1 MGGELK
7 VISFK
12 LSVLSSGQAENLELK
27 TDNLL
32 TWELSGESVD

>member
-27 TDNLL
+27 TDNLQQREGWG
-32 TWELSGESVD
+32 TG